1 MYSNISIYLVRSENN
16 LCNYNFLIEIRARE
30 GHTRKK
36 ERKALNNA
44 KLQSCNYLVEL
55 EPCKK
60 QSCLSDKLSVV
71 KN

>member
-1 MYSNISIYLVRSENN
+1 MK
-16 LCNYNFLIEIRARE
+16 FARE

-55 EPCKK
+55 EPYKK
-60 QSCLSDKLSVV
+60 QSCLSDKLSV
-71 KN
+71 KNLFWCRHMM